1 MITSTSQSAPNNER
15 SFSRRAQSIRHSG
28 LEVSDHR
35 RLGSGGLRSPTKSP
49 KSGTRLDPIILGI
62 LVSSF
67 TQWTFD
73 SAQLLRAG
81 SSQEVDRSPPAATVN
96 SRAGVRQFGRPR
108 GASHRGDPPRG
119 LPLMRAEALAPC
131 ATGARS

>member
-1 MITSTSQSAPNNER
+1 MITSTSQSAPNSER
-15 SFSRRAQSIRHSG
+15 SFSRRAQSIRHPG

-67 TQWTFD
+67 TQWSFD
-73 SAQLLRAG
+73 SAQLPPDAANFYCALLQGNALFPCRFRNAEQTTPEG
-81 SSQEVDRSPPAATVN
+81 ETDRLGIA
-96 SRAGVRQFGRPR
+96 
-108 GASHRGDPPRG
+108 
-119 LPLMRAEALAPC
+119 
-131 ATGARS
+131 